1 MAIHR
6 QLSLATLAFSLVLA
20 SGPLWPAAADPGSQD
35 PLLPDPYYTRDLAA
49 LPATHLLAPSGIATD
64 PSGNTADRSTV
75 ATPPSGEQ
83 GVSEAGSGPPATDP
97 ARLPSPTPSA
107 NARVSYF
114 LDRFTGSRRD
124 VVSLWVGRST
134 RYIAMM
140 RETLRG
146 HGLPEELVW
155 VAMIESGFNPVAK
168 SRAGARGLWQFMPG
182 TARRFGLRVDQWVDE
197 RVDPERSTLAASAYL
212 RDLYALFGSWPLAWA
227 AYNAGE
233 VAVSRAIQKAGSHD
247 FWALAGTN
255 HLRRETKD
263 FVPQIEAATL
273 LAREPER
280 YGFELD
286 TGETAPA
293 VESVS
298 VPPSTDL
305 RRLSDATGLSLATL
319 RDLNPALIRAATPP
333 GAPWD
338 LRVPEGSR
346 GAVEAS
352 LVAKTAGRTTARTSG
367 EVHVVQPR
375 DTIGAIAKRYGVS
388 VDDVL
393 RWNGFDARRV
403 IRPGDRVRVAEAEPQ
418 GQGGFR

>member
-1 MAIHR
+1 MVIHPKFAI
-6 QLSLATLAFSLVLA
+6 AVAAFSVILA
-20 SGPLWPAAADPGSQD
+20 AGPVRPASADPGFQS
-35 PLLPDPYYTRDLAA
+35 PTLPDSYYATDLAA
-49 LPATHLLAPSGIATD
+49 VPPGESPVPSGIAAV
-64 PSGNTADRSTV
+64 PPGAPPERSL
-75 ATPPSGEQ
+75 ASPLSSEQ
-83 GVSEAGSGPPATDP
+83 GVGEPGSISSPPDP
-97 ARLPSPTPSA
+97 ARLPSPTPSL

-114 LDRFTGSRRD
+114 LDRFTGSRRE
-124 VVSLWVGRST
+124 VVSAWVGRST
-134 RYIAMM
+134 RYLAMM

-146 HGLPEELVW
+146 YGLPEELVW
-155 VAMIESGFNPVAK
+155 VAMIESGFNPLAK
-168 SRAGARGLWQFMPG
+168 SRAGAKGLWQFMPG
-182 TARRFGLRVDQWVDE
+182 TARRYGLRVDQWVDE
-197 RVDPERSTLAASAYL
+197 RVDPERSTLAAAGYL

-233 VAVSRAIQKAGSHD
+233 VTVSRAIRKAGSND
-247 FWALAGTN
+247 FWALASTD

-280 YGFELD
+280 YGFEID
-286 TGETAPA
+286 TGESTA

-305 RRLSDATGLSLATL
+305 RRLSAATGLSLAAL
-319 RDLNPALIRAATPP
+319 RDLNPALVRAATPP

-346 GAVEAS
+346 GVVEAA
-352 LVAKTAGRTTARTSG
+352 LVAKTAGRTTN

-375 DTIGAIAKRYGVS
+375 DTIGTIAKRYGVS

-403 IRPGDRVRVAEAEPQ
+403 IRPGDRLRVAEADPQ
-418 GQGGFR
+418 GRGGFR

>member
-1 MAIHR
+1 MP
-6 QLSLATLAFSLVLA
+6 LAM
-20 SGPLWPAAADPGSQD
+20 
-35 PLLPDPYYTRDLAA
+35 
-49 LPATHLLAPSGIATD
+49 
-64 PSGNTADRSTV
+64 
-75 ATPPSGEQ
+75 E
-83 GVSEAGSGPPATDP
+83 P
-97 ARLPSPTPSA
+97 ARLPSLTPSA

-114 LDRFTGSRRD
+114 LDRFTGSRRE
-124 VVSLWVGRST
+124 VVSAWVGRST
-134 RYIAMM
+134 RYLAMM

-155 VAMIESGFNPVAK
+155 VAMIESGFNPLAK
-168 SRAGARGLWQFMPG
+168 SRAGAKGLWQFMPG
-182 TARRFGLRVDQWVDE
+182 TARRYGLRVDQWVDE
-197 RVDPERSTLAASAYL
+197 RVDPERSTLAAAGYL

-227 AYNAGE
+227 GYNAGE
-233 VAVSRAIQKAGSHD
+233 MTVSRAIRKAGSHD
-247 FWALAGTN
+247 FWALASTN

-280 YGFELD
+280 YGFEI
-286 TGETAPA
+286 ETSASPA
-293 VESVS
+293 VESVG

-305 RRLSDATGLSLATL
+305 RRLSAATGLSLATL
-319 RDLNPALIRAATPP
+319 RDLNPALVRASTPP
-333 GAPWD
+333 GAPWE

-346 GAVEAS
+346 GVVEAA
-352 LVAKTAGRTTARTSG
+352 LVGKTAGRATN

-403 IRPGDRVRVAEAEPQ
+403 IRPGDRLRVAEADPQ

>member
-1 MAIHR
+1 M
-6 QLSLATLAFSLVLA
+6 
-20 SGPLWPAAADPGSQD
+20 
-35 PLLPDPYYTRDLAA
+35 LPDPYYAADLAA
-49 LPATHLLAPSGIATD
+49 VPPAESWVPSGIV
-64 PSGNTADRSTV
+64 TALPGAPPDRSP
-75 ATPPSGEQ
+75 ATPLSGEQ
-83 GVSEAGSGPPATDP
+83 GVSEAGSMPPAMDP
-97 ARLPSPTPSA
+97 ARLPGPTPSA

-114 LDRFTGSRRD
+114 LDRFTGSRRE
-124 VVSLWVGRST
+124 VVSTWVGRST
-134 RYIAMM
+134 RYLAMM

-155 VAMIESGFNPVAK
+155 VAMIESGFNPLAK
-168 SRAGARGLWQFMPG
+168 SRAGAMGLWQFMPG
-182 TARRFGLRVDQWVDE
+182 TARRYGLRVDQWVDE
-197 RVDPERSTLAASAYL
+197 RVDPERSTLAAAGYL

-233 VAVSRAIQKAGSHD
+233 VTVSRAIRKAGSYD
-247 FWALAGTN
+247 FWALSRTN

-280 YGFELD
+280 YGFEID
-286 TGETAPA
+286 TAESPA

-305 RRLSDATGLSLATL
+305 RRLSAATGLSLATL
-319 RDLNPALIRAATPP
+319 RDLNPALVRAATPP
-333 GAPWD
+333 GAPWE

-346 GAVEAS
+346 GVVEAA
-352 LVAKTAGRTTARTSG
+352 LVGKTAGRATN

-388 VDDVL
+388 VDDML
-393 RWNGFDARRV
+393 RWNGFDARRL
-403 IRPGDRVRVAEAEPQ
+403 IRPGDRLRVAEADPQ

>member
-1 MAIHR
+1 M
-6 QLSLATLAFSLVLA
+6 
-20 SGPLWPAAADPGSQD
+20 
-35 PLLPDPYYTRDLAA
+35 
-49 LPATHLLAPSGIATD
+49 
-64 PSGNTADRSTV
+64 
-75 ATPPSGEQ
+75 E
-83 GVSEAGSGPPATDP
+83 P

-114 LDRFTGSRRD
+114 LDRFTGSRRE
-124 VVSLWVGRST
+124 VVSAWVGRST
-134 RYIAMM
+134 RYLAMM

-155 VAMIESGFNPVAK
+155 VAMIESGFNPLAK
-168 SRAGARGLWQFMPG
+168 SRAGAKGLWQFMPG
-182 TARRFGLRVDQWVDE
+182 TARRYGLRVDQWVDE
-197 RVDPERSTLAASAYL
+197 RVDPERSTLAAAGYL

-227 AYNAGE
+227 GYNAGE
-233 VAVSRAIQKAGSHD
+233 MTVSRAIRKAGSHD
-247 FWALAGTN
+247 FWALASTN

-280 YGFELD
+280 YGFEIQ
-286 TGETAPA
+286 TGASPA
-293 VESVS
+293 VESVG

-305 RRLSDATGLSLATL
+305 RRLSAATGLSLATL
-319 RDLNPALIRAATPP
+319 RDLNPALVRASTPP
-333 GAPWD
+333 GAPWE

-346 GAVEAS
+346 GVVETA
-352 LVAKTAGRTTARTSG
+352 LVGKTAGRATH

-403 IRPGDRVRVAEAEPQ
+403 IRPGDRLRVAEADPQ